1 MKHIFKIFLILS
13 FIFNFALANA
23 KKDTLIVGIEN
34 ESSRLNPLYDEDH
47 DPTLSLLFSG
57 LTKHDENTKVT
68 PDLAKSWEISGDGL
82 TYIFTLRDDV
92 LWHDGVKFTAQDVK
106 FTIESAKDKKLN
118 APALVNYE
126 MVKDVEILDDYK
138 VKITL
143 DTPFPPFLDAL
154 SFGVLPKHLL
164 DGKDIDSD
172 KFNENPVGTGPYKF
186 VNWKKG
192 ENIEF
197 VANEKYYKG
206 TPNIKKV
213 FLKLVG
219 DANVRLMQLK
229 SGELDAALIDFSG
242 VNLAKKSKNLNILKF
257 KSADYRALM
266 FNFNHEILKD
276 KDIRIALNYFIN
288 KEKIVKTLLHEQGSV
303 ANNPIENFIKS
314 DKVYEFDPKKGDEIL
329 TKIGWKK
336 NKNGI
341 YEKDGKT
348 LSFDIYSFNSD
359 PLRVAMAKIISS
371 ELNKYG
377 VDAKAYAK
385 PKTAFK
391 IADVD
396 SFVIGWGSPF
406 DADFHTYR
414 IFGSFAD
421 SDINENGW
429 NYSHY
434 KDAKADE
441 ALKKARSSAKWEE
454 REVYYKEFL
463 DALYENPPYIFV
475 AYLDYNLAYNKNLT
489 GIKTQILGHH
499 GAGFLW
505 NLEEWKFKN

>member
-1 MKHIFKIFLILS
+1 MKHIFKIFLLISLVL
-13 FIFNFALANA
+13 NFALA
-23 KKDTLIVGIEN
+23 KDTLIVGIEN

-57 LTKHDENTKVT
+57 LTKHDENTKIV
-68 PDLAKSWEISGDGL
+68 PDLAKSWEVSKDGL
-82 TYIFTLRDDV
+82 TYIFNLRDDAF
-92 LWHDGVKFTAQDVK
+92 WHDGVKFSAQDVK
-106 FTIESAKDKKLN
+106 FTIEKAKDKTLN
-118 APALVNYE
+118 TPALVNYE
-126 MVKDVEILDDYK
+126 MVKSVEILSDYK

-164 DGKDIDSD
+164 DGKDINSD
-172 KFNENPVGTGPYKF
+172 AFNENPIGTGPYKF
-186 VNWKKG
+186 VSWKKG

-206 TPNIKKV
+206 VPNIKKV
-213 FLKLVG
+213 FLKLVP

-229 SGELDAALIDFSG
+229 SGEIDVGLVDFSG
-242 VNLAKKSKNLNILKF
+242 VNLAKKSPNLEILKF

-266 FNFNHEILKD
+266 FNYKHEILKD
-276 KDIRIALNYFIN
+276 KNVRIALNYFVN
-288 KEKIVKTLLHEQGSV
+288 KDEIVKTLLHTQGSV

-314 DKVYEFDPKKGDEIL
+314 DKVYKFNPKKGDEIL
-329 TKIGWKK
+329 VKSGWKK

-341 YEKDGKT
+341 YEKNGKT
-348 LSFDIYSFNSD
+348 LSFEIYSFNSD
-359 PLRVAMAKIISS
+359 PLRVAMAKLLSS

-377 VDAKAYAK
+377 IDTKAYAK

-391 IADVD
+391 ISEVD

-429 NYSHY
+429 NFSHY
-434 KDAKADE
+434 QDKNADE
-441 ALKKARSSAKWEE
+441 ALKKARSSAKWDE
-454 REVYYKEFL
+454 RKGYYKKFL
-463 DALYENPPYIFV
+463 NALYENPPYIFV

-505 NLEEWKFKN
+505 NLSEWKFKN

>member
-1 MKHIFKIFLILS
+1 MKHIFKLFLLIS
-13 FIFNFALANA
+13 FVLNFALA
-23 KKDTLIVGIEN
+23 KDILVVGIEN
-34 ESSRLNPLYDEDH
+34 ETTRLNPLYDEDH

-57 LTKHDENTKVT
+57 LTKHDENTKIT
-68 PDLAKSWEISGDGL
+68 PDLAKSWEINDDGL
-82 TYIFTLRDDV
+82 TYIFDLRDDV
-92 LWHDGVKFTAQDVK
+92 YWHDGEKFTAADVK
-106 FTIESAKDKKLN
+106 FTIESAKDKTLN
-118 APALVNYE
+118 SPAIANYE
-126 MVKDVEILDDYK
+126 MVKDVEIINDYK

-164 DGKDIDSD
+164 DGKDINTDI
-172 KFNENPVGTGPYKF
+172 FNENPVGTGPYKF

-197 VANEKYYKG
+197 KANENYYKD
-206 TPNIKKV
+206 TPSIKKV
-213 FLKLVG
+213 FLKIVP

-242 VNLAKKSKNLNILKF
+242 VEMAKKDKNLKTLTF

-266 FNFNHEILKD
+266 FNFNHEILKE
-276 KDIRIALNYFIN
+276 KAVRQALNYYIN
-288 KEKIVKTLLHEQGSV
+288 KDEIVKTLLHTHGSV

-314 DKVYEFDPKKGDEIL
+314 DKTYEFNPKKGDEIL
-329 TKIGWKK
+329 AKAGWKK
-336 NKNGI
+336 NKKSI

-348 LSFDIYSFNSD
+348 LSFDIYSFNTD

-377 VDAKAYAK
+377 ADTKAFAK

-391 IADVD
+391 ISEVD
-396 SFVIGWGSPF
+396 SFLIGWGSPF

-421 SDINENGW
+421 SDVNENGW

-434 KDAKADE
+434 RDAKVDE
-441 ALKKARSSAKWEE
+441 ALKNARSTANLDE
-454 REVYYKEFL
+454 RKAYYKEFL
-463 DALYENPPYIFV
+463 DSLYENPPYIFV
-475 AYLDYNLAYNKNLT
+475 AYLDFTLAYNKNLT

-505 NLEEWKFKN
+505 NLEEWKFSK